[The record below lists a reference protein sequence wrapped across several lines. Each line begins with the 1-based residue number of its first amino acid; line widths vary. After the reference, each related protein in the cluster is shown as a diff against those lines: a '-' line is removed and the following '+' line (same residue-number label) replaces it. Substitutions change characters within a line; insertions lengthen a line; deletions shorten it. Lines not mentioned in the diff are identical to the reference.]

1 MTDNLHDIIARLERF
16 GAAPDKINPVSRT
29 LSLTVRP
36 AFIAAPGKTL
46 VWGDFS
52 AIEARVL
59 PWLAGSRRAEK
70 KLDIFRENDKDPS
83 RPDIYI
89 ATACDLTGGDA
100 ELCWAAYRD
109 KTHPDHKAMK
119 KLRQAQ
125 GKVPEL
131 SLGFGGG
138 LGALQAMATN
148 YGVYLD
154 DVAAKKMIDGWREA
168 NGWAKAFWDQLWE
181 AATSAVERPGEVF
194 SAGRVAYVY
203 DAGYLGGTLLC
214 GLPSGRTL
222 KYPRIKWEKRPRID
236 KATGKPLLD
245 HNGEPELTWQ
255 LTYWKGYGRSAL
267 WYGKCLAGD
276 TLVATLR
283 GWVRLDQ
290 VTTGDYVW
298 DGDEWTQHDGLLFQG
313 KKLTIPVDG
322 VRMTPTHK
330 VLTRDGWRKAKDTDG
345 LDREGVWL
353 PRHLAPWSNP
363 AARETFKVGLPL
375 RLRSRNTALVGRV
388 DAVEQAAFA
397 AVMRLRHKAAT
408 EPGETDARAVEASAL
423 RSVAVNDRSLP
434 VAVASGLEKLRRAW
448 HQGLSSLAEVR
459 ELLVG
464 YAAELRAG
472 VDAGPQEQRQGLL
485 AGQLPVGDLQAAS
498 REPEA
503 VYDLLNCGPRRRF
516 VVLGDTGPMIVHNCA
531 ENITQ
536 AEAGSILRRTLVKL
550 DDECGDWMPVVGHTH
565 DEAVIECDEADEAD
579 AKATL
584 KEIMQEND
592 EWNDGLP
599 LAVEITSSWYYSKSV
614 E

>member
-1 MTDNLHDIIARLERF
+1 M
-16 GAAPDKINPVSRT
+16 S
-29 LSLTVRP
+29 
-36 AFIAAPGKTL
+36 
-46 VWGDFS
+46 
-52 AIEARVL
+52 
-59 PWLAGSRRAEK
+59 
-70 KLDIFRENDKDPS
+70 
-83 RPDIYI
+83 
-89 ATACDLTGGDA
+89 
-100 ELCWAAYRD
+100 
-109 KTHPDHKAMK
+109 
-119 KLRQAQ
+119 
-125 GKVPEL
+125 
-131 SLGFGGG
+131 
-138 LGALQAMATN
+138 
-148 YGVYLD
+148 
-154 DVAAKKMIDGWREA
+154 
-168 NGWAKAFWDQLWE
+168 
-181 AATSAVERPGEVF
+181 
-194 SAGRVAYVY
+194 
-203 DAGYLGGTLLC
+203 
-214 GLPSGRTL
+214 
-222 KYPRIKWEKRPRID
+222 
-236 KATGKPLLD
+236 
-245 HNGEPELTWQ
+245 WQ

-298 DGDEWTQHDGLLFQG
+298 DGEEWTRHAGLLFQG

-330 VLTRDGWRKAKDTDG
+330 VLTSDGWRKAKDTDG
-345 LDREGVWL
+345 LDREGVRL
-353 PRHLAPWSNP
+353 PHHLAPWSDP

-375 RLRSRNTALVGRV
+375 RLRSRDTAILGRV

-397 AVMRLRHKAAT
+397 AVMRLRHKAAM

-423 RSVAVNDRSLP
+423 RSVAVDDRSLP

-536 AEAGSILRRTLVKL
+536 AEAGSVLRGKLPILF
-550 DDECGDWMPVVGHTH
+550 DDCDDWMPVVGHTH
-565 DEAVIECDEADEAD
+565 DEIVTECDEADEMD
-579 AKATL
+579 ARATL
-584 KEIMQEND
+584 LDIMTEND
-592 EWNDGLP
+592 DWNQGLP
-599 LAVEITSSWYYSKSV
+599 LAAEITSNWYYSKSLD
-614 E
+614 

>member
-1 MTDNLHDIIARLERF
+1 MNDNLHDIIARLERI
-16 GAAPDKINPVSRT
+16 GAAPDKINPVNRT

-70 KLDIFRENDKDPS
+70 KLDIFRGNDKDPS

-109 KTHPDHKAMK
+109 KHHPDNKAMK

-222 KYPRIKWEKRPRID
+222 KYPRIKWEKRPRMD
-236 KATGKPLLD
+236 KATGKPILD
-245 HNGEPELTWQ
+245 HNGEPELVWQ

-267 WYGKCLAGD
+267 WYGK
-276 TLVATLR
+276 
-283 GWVRLDQ
+283 
-290 VTTGDYVW
+290 
-298 DGDEWTQHDGLLFQG
+298 
-313 KKLTIPVDG
+313 
-322 VRMTPTHK
+322 
-330 VLTRDGWRKAKDTDG
+330 
-345 LDREGVWL
+345 
-353 PRHLAPWSNP
+353 
-363 AARETFKVGLPL
+363 
-375 RLRSRNTALVGRV
+375 
-388 DAVEQAAFA
+388 
-397 AVMRLRHKAAT
+397 
-408 EPGETDARAVEASAL
+408 
-423 RSVAVNDRSLP
+423 
-434 VAVASGLEKLRRAW
+434 
-448 HQGLSSLAEVR
+448 
-459 ELLVG
+459 
-464 YAAELRAG
+464 
-472 VDAGPQEQRQGLL
+472 
-485 AGQLPVGDLQAAS
+485 
-498 REPEA
+498 
-503 VYDLLNCGPRRRF
+503 
-516 VVLGDTGPMIVHNCA
+516 CA

-550 DDECGDWMPVVGHTH
+550 DDDCGDWMPVVGHTH
-565 DEAVIECDEADEAD
+565 DEAVTECDEADEAD

-584 KEIMQEND
+584 KEIMEEND
-592 EWNDGLP
+592 DWNDGLP
-599 LAVEITSSWYYSKSV
+599 LAVEITSNWYYTKALD
-614 E
+614 